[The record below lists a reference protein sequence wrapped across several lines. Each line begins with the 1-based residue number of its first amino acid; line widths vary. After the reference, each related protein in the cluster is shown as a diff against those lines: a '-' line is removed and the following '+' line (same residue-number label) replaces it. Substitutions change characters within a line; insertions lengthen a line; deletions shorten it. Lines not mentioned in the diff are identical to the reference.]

1 MEGRK
6 TIGDGFSLY
15 GKRST
20 RSIRRSILDLVRYI
34 RRDFLLAYFS
44 PRERGA
50 SGLIYL
56 TVPLLRPLI
65 DDRAP
70 TLDPRHRSLVP
81 RILPLLWPMI
91 SFLFLFFSFLFRG
104 RERERLFFTKMND
117 SMKRWRSVEDRSNDE
132 TDENSNEIYIY
143 MYTGREN
150 FCILPFSLSFPRT
163 FSRISREYLKIR
175 TGGSNSQMA
184 RFHHFREIIRR
195 KLWRDPSNTSSSLR
209 RRDKKKRKIR
219 DGKEKEEIDS
229 MIDRFPKKDERVSA
243 R

>member
-117 SMKRWRSVEDRSNDE
+117 SMKRWRSVEDRSNDRWKFKR
-132 TDENSNEIYIY
+132 DIYIY
-143 MYTGREN
+143 I
-150 FCILPFSLSFPRT
+150 CIQGERIFVFSLSLFL
-163 FSRISREYLKIR
+163 FLALSRE
-175 TGGSNSQMA
+175 
-184 RFHHFREIIRR
+184 FRENI
-195 KLWRDPSNTSSSLR
+195 
-209 RRDKKKRKIR
+209 
-219 DGKEKEEIDS
+219 
-229 MIDRFPKKDERVSA
+229 
-243 R
+243 

>member
-44 PRERGA
+44 PREQGA

-70 TLDPRHRSLVP
+70 ILDPRHRSLVP

-91 SFLFLFFSFLFRG
+91 SFLFLFFFLFVQ
-104 RERERLFFTKMND
+104 RERER
-117 SMKRWRSVEDRSNDE
+117 
-132 TDENSNEIYIY
+132 
-143 MYTGREN
+143 
-150 FCILPFSLSFPRT
+150 
-163 FSRISREYLKIR
+163 
-175 TGGSNSQMA
+175 
-184 RFHHFREIIRR
+184 EIIFYENERFDEKMKIGRR
-195 KLWRDPSNTSSSLR
+195 S
-209 RRDKKKRKIR
+209 I
-219 DGKEKEEIDS
+219 E
-229 MIDRFPKKDERVSA
+229 
-243 R
+243 

>member
-44 PRERGA
+44 PREQGA

-91 SFLFLFFSFLFRG
+91 SFLFFSFLFRG

-132 TDENSNEIYIY
+132 TDENSNEIYI
-143 MYTGREN
+143 
-150 FCILPFSLSFPRT
+150 CIQGERIFVFSLSLFL
-163 FSRISREYLKIR
+163 FLALSRE
-175 TGGSNSQMA
+175 
-184 RFHHFREIIRR
+184 FRENI
-195 KLWRDPSNTSSSLR
+195 
-209 RRDKKKRKIR
+209 
-219 DGKEKEEIDS
+219 
-229 MIDRFPKKDERVSA
+229 
-243 R
+243 

>member
-34 RRDFLLAYFS
+34 RRDFLLVYFS

-143 MYTGREN
+143 IYI
-150 FCILPFSLSFPRT
+150 CIQGERIFVFSLSLFL
-163 FSRISREYLKIR
+163 FLALSRE
-175 TGGSNSQMA
+175 
-184 RFHHFREIIRR
+184 FRENI
-195 KLWRDPSNTSSSLR
+195 
-209 RRDKKKRKIR
+209 
-219 DGKEKEEIDS
+219 
-229 MIDRFPKKDERVSA
+229 
-243 R
+243 